1 MKHKA
6 EPPRSEFAFGRECR
20 RSDPRI
26 AVSPLSQF
34 APAKLNLF
42 LAITG
47 RRADGFHALLS
58 LVAPLDFGDTLVAE
72 PATDFSLTCSD
83 PELAVD
89 DTNLV
94 LKAAQTYAAAVG
106 GTRGRCAAFRLH
118 KRIPVGAGL
127 GGGSSD
133 AVAAL
138 RVLNELNGGAVSEET
153 LRELAAGLGS
163 DCPLFLHD
171 GPVIMRGRGEDVTPL
186 SAEIARRLRGRRV
199 LLFKP
204 AFPVATAWAY
214 GRLAALAREP
224 GSAAYL
230 PTEAAEMQLTA
241 WLDDPA
247 APVERLLF
255 NNLELPVFEK
265 YLALPT
271 MLARLADEFG
281 LAPRLSGS
289 GSTCFALIDRET
301 PIDAIT
307 ARVREG
313 WGASAFVTTACLA

>member
-1 MKHKA
+1 M
-6 EPPRSEFAFGRECR
+6 
-20 RSDPRI
+20 
-26 AVSPLSQF
+26 SPLSQF

-47 RRADGFHALLS
+47 RRVDGFHALLS
-58 LVAPLDFGDTLVAE
+58 LVAPLDFGDTLEAVPAAE
-72 PATDFSLTCSD
+72 FSLTCSD

-94 LKAAQTYAAAVG
+94 LKAAEAYAAAVG
-106 GTRGRCAAFRLH
+106 GTRCRRAHFHLH

-138 RVLNELNGGAVSEET
+138 RILDELNGGALSDET

-163 DCPLFLHD
+163 DCPLFLHG

-186 SAEIARRLRGRRV
+186 SAEIARRLHGQRV

-214 GRLAALAREP
+214 GRLAALARVP

-230 PTEAAEMQLTA
+230 PAAAAETQLAA
-241 WLDDPA
+241 WLEDPA
-247 APVERLLF
+247 APVDQLLF

-265 YLALPT
+265 YVALPT
-271 MLARLADEFG
+271 MLTRLADEFG

-289 GSTCFALIDRET
+289 GSTCFALLGAET
-301 PIDAIT
+301 PVDAIA

>member
-1 MKHKA
+1 MN
-6 EPPRSEFAFGRECR
+6 
-20 RSDPRI
+20 
-26 AVSPLSQF
+26 PLSQF

-58 LVAPLDFGDTLVAE
+58 LVAPLDFGDTLEAVPAAE
-72 PATDFSLTCSD
+72 FSLTCSD
-83 PELAVD
+83 PDLAVD

-94 LKAAQTYAAAVG
+94 LKAAQAYVAAVG
-106 GTRGRCAAFRLH
+106 VMRCRRARFRLQ

-153 LRELAAGLGS
+153 MRELAAGLGS

-171 GPVIMRGRGEDVTPL
+171 GPVIMRGRGEEVTPL
-186 SAEIARRLRGRRV
+186 SADVARRLRGQRV

-214 GRLAALAREP
+214 GRLAALSRVA

-230 PTEAAEMQLTA
+230 STAAVETQLA
-241 WLDDPA
+241 SWLDDPA

-255 NNLELPVFEK
+255 NHLELPVFEK
-265 YLALPT
+265 HVALPA
-271 MLARLADEFG
+271 MLTRLADEFG

-289 GSTCFALIDRET
+289 GSTCFALIGAES
-301 PIDAIT
+301 PVDAIV
-307 ARVREG
+307 ARVRDG